1 MSVDSAQAQEAR
13 PSATTSP
20 LSERRVYILGGAQSD
35 FARKIS
41 REGLEI
47 SDLFSETLARGFEET
62 GLDPREVETCHVGNF
77 AAELFCGQGHLG
89 GLFAQAEPLLSGR
102 PAMRHEAACASGSMA
117 LLAATA
123 ELEAGRYDLACVLG
137 IEVMRNHSGADAAKF
152 LGAAAWTGHELTHT
166 PWVWPALFAEVMEL
180 YRERYGLDER
190 HLSMISAQ
198 NFESARRNP
207 HAQTRQWTLTPDYFE
222 RSDAKNPIVE
232 GRLRK
237 QDCSQLTDGA
247 AVVFLATRDRAARY
261 AAERGLSLEDIPY
274 IQGWGHR
281 VSPLS
286 FQAKLTPPDPHEYL
300 FPEVRA
306 CFLDAYHRAGIS
318 GPGELDGFETHDC
331 FSITQYMAIEHC
343 GLTGPGEAHRAID
356 AGWTAREGR
365 LPVNPS
371 GGLIG
376 LGHPVGATGV
386 RMLLDA
392 SLQVSGRAGDCQV
405 EGARRWLTY
414 NVGGST
420 TTSAVFIVGRES
432 ENPRR

>member
-1 MSVDSAQAQEAR
+1 M
-13 PSATTSP
+13 PSIDQQ
-20 LSERRVYILGGAQSD
+20 RIYILGGAQSD
-35 FARKIS
+35 FTRKIT
-41 REGLEI
+41 RENLDI
-47 SDLFSETLARGFEET
+47 FDLFSETLAAGFESAH
-62 GLDPREVETCHVGNF
+62 LDPSEVDTCHVGNF

-89 GLFAQAEPLLSGR
+89 GFFAQAQPDLRGR

-137 IEVMRNHSGADAAKF
+137 IEVMRNHRGADAAKF
-152 LGAAAWTGHELTHT
+152 LGSAAWAGHELTHT

-180 YRERYGLDER
+180 YRDRYGLDER
-190 HLSMISAQ
+190 HLSQISAQ
-198 NFESARRNP
+198 NFANARLNP
-207 HAQTRQWTLTPDYFE
+207 DAQTRDWVLTPAHFE
-222 RSDAKNPIVE
+222 RGGEANPLIE

-247 AVVFLATRDRAARY
+247 AVVFLATAERAERY
-261 AAERGLSLEDIPY
+261 ATQRGLKLSNLPY

-281 VSPLS
+281 VTSIS
-286 FQAKLTPPDPHEYL
+286 FEDKLTPPRADQYL

-306 CFLDAYHRAGIS
+306 CFTDAYRRAGIN
-318 GPGELDGFETHDC
+318 GPEELDGLETHDC

-343 GLTGPGEAHRAID
+343 GLTPLGQAHIALD
-356 AGWTAREGR
+356 QDWTTLTGR
-365 LPVNPS
+365 FPVNPS

-386 RMLLDA
+386 RMLHDA
-392 SLQVSGRAGDCQV
+392 ARQVSGTAGACQV
-405 EGARRWLTY
+405 DGARRWLTY

-420 TTSAVFIVGRES
+420 TTSAAFIVGRDG
-432 ENPRR
+432 